1 MMTVLLLGLILQ
13 AEADSSLAEL
23 SPGANYDDAIPTLER
38 IVGHDFGSELST
50 HQQIVTYLNALS
62 DAAPERTRLIEYAKS
77 WEGRALYVLVITS
90 PERMA
95 QLDGVQAD
103 LRRLA
108 RADAEADA
116 LIDTLPVV
124 SWFAHSV
131 HGDELSS
138 SDAALAEAY
147 HLLAAQ
153 GSEAVDTI
161 LRESIVVIDPLQNP
175 DGRERFIFNNLMAR
189 GYPPDT
195 LPVAAEHDETWPSGR
210 VNHYLFDLNRDWIVQ
225 SQREAVGRGKLW
237 LEWMPHVTA
246 DLHEMGGVAGVT
258 ARATYY
264 FPPPAPPDN
273 PYLSKSQVQLLELI
287 GRANADRF
295 DDRGFP
301 YFTREVFG
309 GYFPGT
315 GAGWTLYH
323 GGLGMTFE
331 KASAHGLRYRR
342 VDGTVLTYRDG
353 VVEHFTAA
361 LETMETAARARKRIL
376 ESFVAFRR
384 RAITSGGH
392 GAYLIP
398 PVEDR
403 ALHRKLAQTLVSNGV
418 DVRIADGAFEVGGT
432 RYPAGTAIVAL
443 AQPGGMMARNLLETN
458 ISMPDD
464 YLELQ
469 LERREKNYPAQ
480 VYDISGWSLPLMYD
494 IPHVAVDELPAVA
507 TSTLAG
513 PSAAPLPP
521 ARVAYLLPWNVTTA
535 RVVAEALQ
543 NGIRVRVANEPFVL
557 AGRRFGVGTAI
568 VRVPDHGPDL
578 AERLG
583 TIASRH
589 GGEVIAADTGFVDS
603 GISLGSN
610 QVRPLKPPRVLL
622 AWDEPTDSYSAGWTR
637 YVLERHF
644 GQPTSLVRV
653 ASIPKVSL
661 YEFDVIVLPA
671 GDYSRIAPPSF
682 PAQLR
687 AWMRDGG
694 TLITLSDAS
703 RWATNSALVESEAG
717 LTSARTPGALA
728 RVVLD
733 AQHWLSSGTDGE
745 IQMLVNGRRVLAPVN
760 LDVGVNA
767 GMYATSERV
776 RASGLIWDDV
786 AEQLA
791 GTAALIHQRVGRG
804 GIVAFAEDPNYRA
817 YNEASM
823 LLFINA
829 VLIGPAHLPIPGVE

>member
-1 MMTVLLLGLILQ
+1 MWIAWLLGLTLQ
-13 AEADSSLAEL
+13 GPALSVLA
-23 SPGANYDDAIPTLER
+23 PGTRYDTAIPTLEDV
-38 IVGHDFGSELST
+38 VGHDFGDELST
-50 HQQIVTYLNALS
+50 HHQIAEYLHALH
-62 DAAPERTRLIEYAKS
+62 DAAENRTRLIEYARS
-77 WEGRALYVLVITS
+77 WEGRPLYVLVIAS

-95 QLDGVQAD
+95 RLETVQAD
-103 LRRLA
+103 LLTFA
-108 RADAEADA
+108 RAGPDADA
-116 LIDTLPVV
+116 LMDTLPVV

-147 HLLAAQ
+147 HLLAAR
-153 GSEAVDTI
+153 GDDGVDTI

-225 SQREAVGRGKLW
+225 SQREAAGRGKLW
-237 LEWMPHVTA
+237 LEWMPHVSV

-258 ARATYY
+258 PRATYY

-273 PYLSKSQVQLLELI
+273 PYLSDSQVQLLEQI
-287 GRANADRF
+287 GRANAERF

-315 GAGWTLYH
+315 GAGWPLYH

-331 KASAHGLRYRR
+331 KASAHGLSYRR

-361 LETMETAARARKRIL
+361 LETMETAARNRVRVL
-376 ESFVAFRR
+376 GSFVEFRR
-384 RAITSGGH
+384 NAIASGGG

-403 ALHRKLAQTLVSNGV
+403 ALHEKLVATLLANGV
-418 DVRIADGAFEVGGT
+418 DVRIADEAFDA
-432 RYPAGTAIVAL
+432 YPRGTAIVPL
-443 AQPGGMMARNLLETN
+443 AQPAGMMARNLLEAD

-469 LERREKNYPAQ
+469 IARRAKNYPAQ
-480 VYDISGWSLPLMYD
+480 VYDISAWSLPLMYD
-494 IPHVAVDELPAVA
+494 IDADIIDELPNVA
-507 TSTLAG
+507 TSAPAP
-513 PSAAPLPP
+513 PSSGPLPP
-521 ARVAYLLPWNVTTA
+521 ARVAYLLPWNVTNA
-535 RVVAEALQ
+535 RVVTEALQ
-543 NGIRVRVANEPFVL
+543 SGIHIRVANEPFVL
-557 AGRRFGVGTAI
+557 DGRTFGVGTAI
-568 VRVPDHGPDL
+568 VRVPDHGAEL
-578 AERLG
+578 AARLG
-583 TIASRH
+583 TIVRRH
-589 GGEVIAADTGFVDS
+589 HGEVVPADTGFVDS

-622 AWDEPTDSYSAGWTR
+622 AWDVPTDSYSAGWTR

-644 GQPTSLVRV
+644 GQPVSLVRV
-653 ASIPKVSL
+653 ASISKVSL
-661 YEFDVIVLPA
+661 YEFDVVVLPA
-671 GDYSRIAPPSF
+671 GDYAQIAPLDF
-682 PAQLR
+682 AEQLR
-687 AWMRDGG
+687 AWMHGG
-694 TLITLSDAS
+694 GILITLSEAS
-703 RWATNSALVESEAG
+703 RWAARAELLSSEAG
-717 LTSARTPGALA
+717 QTAARTPGALA

-733 AQHWLSSGTDGE
+733 EQHWLSAGTDGE
-745 IQMLVNGRRVLAPVN
+745 IQMLVNGRRVFTPIDLK
-760 LDVGVNA
+760 LGVNA
-767 GMYATSERV
+767 GVYAESDRI

-786 AEQLA
+786 RDELA
-791 GTAALIHQRVGRG
+791 ATAALIHQRFGRG

>member
-1 MMTVLLLGLILQ
+1 MLTALV
-13 AEADSSLAEL
+13 ASLALL
-23 SPGANYDDAIPTLER
+23 SPGTQYDEAIPTLENV
-38 IVGHDFGSELST
+38 IGHDFGDELSS
-50 HQQIVTYLNALS
+50 HAQIVSYLRALA
-62 DAAPERTRLIEYAKS
+62 DAAPDRTRLIQYGTS
-77 WEGRALYVLVITS
+77 WEGRSLNVLVIAR
-90 PERMA
+90 PERVA
-95 QLDGVQAD
+95 RLDDVKAD

-108 RADAEADA
+108 EAGEDADA
-116 LIDTLPVV
+116 LIATLPVV

-153 GSEAVDTI
+153 NDPGVDAI
-161 LRESIVVIDPLQNP
+161 LRNSIVVIDPLQNP

-225 SQREAVGRGKLW
+225 TQREASGRGKLW

-246 DLHEMGGVAGVT
+246 DLHEMGGVAGIT
-258 ARATYY
+258 PRATYY
-264 FPPPAPPDN
+264 FPPPAPPAN
-273 PYLSKSQVQLLELI
+273 PYLSDSQVGLLEQI

-295 DDRGFP
+295 DERGFP

-315 GAGWTLYH
+315 GAGWPLYH
-323 GGLGMTFE
+323 GALGMTFE
-331 KASAHGLRYRR
+331 KASAHGLSYAR

-361 LETMETAARARKRIL
+361 LETMKTAARERERIL
-376 ESFVAFRR
+376 RSFVEFRR
-384 RAITSGGH
+384 NAIVSGAQG
-392 GAYLIP
+392 GYLIP
-398 PVEDR
+398 PLEDR
-403 ALHRKLAQTLVSNGV
+403 ALHRKLVTTLTSNGV
-418 DVRIADGAFEVGGT
+418 NVRVAENAFEVEGIG
-432 RYPAGTAIVAL
+432 YEAGTAIVLL
-443 AQPGGMMARNLLETN
+443 AQPAGAMVRNLLDVD

-480 VYDISGWSLPLMYD
+480 VYDISAWSLPLMYD
-494 IPHVAVDELPAVA
+494 VDAVAVDTLPDVA
-507 TSTLAG
+507 TSEPRAPDVTTLA
-513 PSAAPLPP
+513 A
-521 ARVAYLLPWNVTTA
+521 ARVAYLLPWNVTNA
-535 RVVAEALQ
+535 RAVAEALQ
-543 NGIRVRVANEPFVL
+543 QGLRVRVANEPFVL
-557 AGRRFGVGTAI
+557 DGRRYGVGTAI
-568 VRVPDHGPDL
+568 VRVPDHDDDL
-578 AERLG
+578 GERLG
-583 TIASRH
+583 AIVARH
-589 GGEVIAADTGFVDS
+589 GGEAVAANTGFVDA

-610 QVRPLKPPRVLL
+610 QVRPLKAPRVLL
-622 AWDEPTDSYSAGWTR
+622 AWDTPTDSYSAGWTR

-644 GQPTSLVRV
+644 GQPASIVRV
-653 ASIPKVSL
+653 ASLPKLSF
-661 YEFDVIVLPA
+661 YDFDVIVLPA
-671 GDYSRIAPPSF
+671 GDYSAIAPPDF
-682 PAQLR
+682 AAKLE
-687 AWMRDGG
+687 AWMQDGG
-694 TLITLSDAS
+694 ILVTLSDAS
-703 RWATNSALVESEAG
+703 VWASGTALLASEAG
-717 LTSARTPGALA
+717 RTPARTPGALA

-733 AQHWLSSGTDGE
+733 DQHWLSSGTDGE
-745 IQMLVNGRRVLAPVN
+745 IQMLVNGRRVLSPVS

-767 GMYATSERV
+767 GTYASSEHV

-786 AEQLA
+786 TEALAE
-791 GTAALIHQRVGRG
+791 TAAVIYQRHGRG